1 MMETDK
7 ARGEAALEILFFFLP
22 PVDLKSIIKLIYT
35 HLQGF
40 QM

>member
-1 MMETDK
+1 METEK
-7 ARGEAALEILFFFLP
+7 ARGEAALEIPFFSP
-22 PVDLKSIIKLIYT
+22 PVNLKSIIKLIYT